1 MNRTRLE
8 SALLGGIT
16 LLAACAPSFAAY
28 ARFESAPVTVQ
39 SIYANEAGS
48 PFVIFSGTLNANTIC
63 SNNGMY
69 LYNITIASGNS
80 DLRRNKMA
88 IALSAKMTG
97 SRVVLDY
104 YYDPSIGD
112 HWDACYIEGI
122 KIID

>member
-1 MNRTRLE
+1 MNYTHLK
-8 SALLGGIT
+8 IT
-16 LLAACAPSFAAY
+16 LLTAGALLAGPTASFADY
-28 ARFESAPVTVQ
+28 ARFESAPVTIQ
-39 SIYANEAGS
+39 SIYANEAASS
-48 PFVIFSGTLNANTIC
+48 PFVIFSGTLNSNTTC

-69 LYNITIASGNS
+69 LYNITITGNA

-104 YYDPSIGD
+104 YYDSSVGD
-112 HWDACYIEGI
+112 HWESCYIEGI